1 MFDFISAK
9 ITLIF
14 LIHVAVCFLLAVV
27 LNVKRKKRPRRT
39 RKYQLKRFLG
49 YYYPVFGLGFGVVS
63 LATGKTGPGIFMLVS
78 GTILFLSF
86 RKTLKKEKTAPGE
99 KP

>member
-14 LIHVAVCFLLAVV
+14 LIHVGVCFLLAVV
-27 LNVKRKKRPRRT
+27 LNVKRRKRPRRP
-39 RKYQLKRFLG
+39 RSYQLKKFLA

-63 LATGKTGPGIFMLVS
+63 LFTGKTGPGLFMLAS
-78 GTILFLSF
+78 GAVLFLVF
-86 RKTLKKEKTAPGE
+86 IRPLIKQKAALDKKP
-99 KP
+99 